1 MSHSIVRVSRN
12 PTIDWIFYL
21 DPTPKPKPKKPS
33 PPPPPP
39 KVIIR
44 KGPDIRFPAWHQYQ
58 NPALYSAG
66 WIIGP
71 DIQLGRISTRVGYPA
86 KLIFGLSLVII
97 SWSFLIRQISIK
109 TVLIW
114 YLQGVWLPT
123 VCPTLYSNLLS
134 KIGHYFLDTQYSVMH
149 MKYKII

>member
-71 DIQLGRISTRVGYPA
+71 DIQLGRISTRVG
-86 KLIFGLSLVII
+86 

-114 YLQGVWLPT
+114 YLQGVRLRI
-123 VCPTLYSNLLS
+123 VCPRCFVLIFIVNYYIKWLKTSWTDS
-134 KIGHYFLDTQYSVMH
+134 T
-149 MKYKII
+149 YKTARVACMI